1 MDAETRAMNAERLR
15 LEQEARNE
23 RLTQARAAL
32 QEGAGFAEL
41 WESIWVLLVMGAV
54 FVPLGLFVFHLGE
67 RYAKKTGKLKR
78 SG

>member
-1 MDAETRAMNAERLR
+1 VTYAL
-15 LEQEARNE
+15 QG
-23 RLTQARAAL
+23 ARAAL
-32 QEGAGFAEL
+32 QDGAGVTEL
-41 WESIWVLLVMGAV
+41 WDSIWVLLVMGAV

>member
-1 MDAETRAMNAERLR
+1 
-15 LEQEARNE
+15 
-23 RLTQARAAL
+23 
-32 QEGAGFAEL
+32 
-41 WESIWVLLVMGAV
+41 VLLVMGAV

>member
-1 MDAETRAMNAERLR
+1 M
-15 LEQEARNE
+15 
-23 RLTQARAAL
+23 QAVATVSPVTYALNGSRAAL
-32 QEGAGFAEL
+32 LHGAGMAKL
-41 WESIWVLLVMGAV
+41 WESISVLLVMGVV